1 MNMKTDCIQAVAI
14 KRSHNQ
20 NVSAGG
26 VCFALKW
33 EAKENK

>member
-20 NVSAGG
+20 NVYAGG